1 MRLSPPGRRGI
12 SIALAVAIFASACGS
27 ATPPSFPTRPP
38 ASTAPASTPTA
49 VATNAPAVSDATTFA
64 AIESQVEAIRGLK
77 AVHPVNPVLL
87 DPTGL
92 RDKLTAINTSEIDH
106 VALANE
112 SRLLVHMG
120 LLPAGSSLEQLE
132 LDLEAGQVVGF
143 YDPTSKGLYVL
154 SDSGGV
160 GPVEKMTFS
169 HEYTHALQDQSFGLD
184 KLAIDAPDQGDRDM
198 ARTALAEGDA
208 TMAMTLWSGQYLSL
222 AELLS
227 VAGASLTPGAAD
239 QLAKAPAIL
248 REDLLFPYQQGLDFV
263 QRVYASGGW
272 AAVDRLYANPPDST
286 SQILHPEL
294 YATGVKPVIVS
305 LPSAPRA
312 LGSGWKTT
320 MQDTLGEFQLRI
332 WLEGEAPTDAQS
344 TAAAA
349 ATSEWGGDRVG
360 LYEGPDGKWAVVL
373 RTQWRSPAGRAA
385 FVAAANRP
393 PLARDPTPHYLVCGD
408 ALQADIYL
416 ASDDETLSWF
426 APCQP
431 GT

>member
-1 MRLSPPGRRGI
+1 MRLRSPSRPGI
-12 SIALAVAIFASACGS
+12 SIVLVVAVLASACGN
-27 ATPPSFPTRPP
+27 ATPSFPTHPP
-38 ASTAPASTPTA
+38 ATQPPA
-49 VATNAPAVSDATTFA
+49 VATSSPAVSDATTFA
-64 AIESQVEAIRGLK
+64 TIESQVEVIRGLT
-77 AVHPVNPVLL
+77 AVRPVNPVLL

-92 RDKLTAINTSEIDH
+92 RDKLTAINTSEINH
-106 VALANE
+106 VALADE

-169 HEYTHALQDQSFGLD
+169 HEYTHALQDQNFGLD

-208 TMAMTLWSGQYLSL
+208 TMAMTLWSGHNLSL
-222 AELLS
+222 VELLS
-227 VAGASLTPGAAD
+227 AAGASLTPGATD
-239 QLAKAPAIL
+239 QMAKAPAIL
-248 REDLLFPYQQGLDFV
+248 RDDLMFPYQQGLDFV
-263 QRVYASGGW
+263 QGVYSSGGW
-272 AAVDRLYANPPDST
+272 AAVDKLYANPPDST

-294 YATGVKPVIVS
+294 YTAGVKPVTVS

-332 WLEGEAPTDAQS
+332 WLEGEAPTDAQ
-344 TAAAA
+344 TATAAA
-349 ATSEWGGDRVG
+349 ATSDWAGDRVG
-360 LYEGPDGKWAVVL
+360 LYEGPNGAWAVVL
-373 RTQWRSPAGRAA
+373 RTQWRSSAGRAA
-385 FVAAANRP
+385 FVAAMNRP
-393 PLARDPTPHYLVCGD
+393 PLARDPSPHYEVCEDG
-408 ALQADIYL
+408 LQADIYI
-416 ASDDETLSWF
+416 ASDDETVSWF